1 MNTTV
6 NNVVR
11 RGWLR
16 ASVAGGFVAG
26 SVDIGSAAVIYHA
39 SPLLIMRAI
48 AGGLLGP
55 RALGMGIAVSLLG
68 LVLQWAMS
76 ILIAG
81 IYCAVLPLLPGRLRR
96 NILLTGCGCGVV
108 VFVVMEY
115 LVVPLSALHH
125 WPHVTMPWLVENLL
139 AMALFGCIIAGIA
152 RYLMEGAKA

>member
-1 MNTTV
+1 MNKAV
-6 NNVVR
+6 NHLVWR
-11 RGWLR
+11 RWLR

-55 RALGMGIAVSLLG
+55 RALGMGLAVSLLG

-81 IYCAVLPLLPGRLRR
+81 IYCALLPSLPGRLRR
-96 NILLTGCGCGVV
+96 NILLTGCGCGVI
-108 VFVVMEY
+108 VFVVMEF

-125 WPHVTMPWLVENLL
+125 WPHVTIPWLVENLL

-152 RYLMEGAKA
+152 RYLMKDAKA